1 MRYNSDSPT
10 LKGPR
15 MDTQTL
21 PPIGRGMVLADV
33 DWKTYSRLL
42 KAFEER
48 PGIRLTF
55 DRGALEI
62 MPLLEHDM
70 DGRFLSRLVIALTEE
85 LGLPILCG
93 GSTTLRRQLHQR
105 GIESDECYWIASE
118 PRMRGRCA
126 LNLQRDPPPDL
137 AVEVDVTNS
146 SLDRLDIYAT
156 LGVPE
161 IWRLENDELGFL
173 ALQPDGTYKETS
185 HSLAFPRLAAVDLM
199 PFLEMRGRADNNT
212 VIRSFR
218 KWIRTHLLP
227 PKPKR
232 KRKSP

>member
-1 MRYNSDSPT
+1 MEDGFAKPDLIVPSAQLLTYRPRLSKCLFWEEVRSKIERGPASVSSFSIPAIQRVRYNRTSPIP
-10 LKGPR
+10 KEPR

-21 PPIGRGMVLADV
+21 PPIGRGMVLEDV

-48 PGIRLTF
+48 PGIRLTY

-62 MPLLEHDM
+62 MPLLEHDI
-70 DGRFLSRLVIALTEE
+70 DGRFLGRIIIALTEE

-105 GIESDECYWIASE
+105 GIESDECYWIANE
-118 PRMRGRCA
+118 PRMRGRRA

-137 AVEVDVTNS
+137 AVEVDVTSS

-161 IWRLENDELGFL
+161 IWRLE
-173 ALQPDGTYKETS
+173 
-185 HSLAFPRLAAVDLM
+185 
-199 PFLEMRGRADNNT
+199 
-212 VIRSFR
+212 
-218 KWIRTHLLP
+218 
-227 PKPKR
+227 
-232 KRKSP
+232 

>member
-1 MRYNSDSPT
+1 
-10 LKGPR
+10 

-21 PPIGRGMVLADV
+21 PPIGRGMVLEDV

-42 KAFEER
+42 KAFEEASGHSSDLR
-48 PGIRLTF
+48 PRSVGNHAPARTRHRRAVPRRI
-55 DRGALEI
+55 I
-62 MPLLEHDM
+62 
-70 DGRFLSRLVIALTEE
+70 IALTEE

-105 GIESDECYWIASE
+105 GIESDECYWIANE
-118 PRMRGRCA
+118 PRMRGRRA

-161 IWRLENDELGFL
+161 IWRLENDVLGFL
-173 ALQPDGTYKETS
+173 ALQPDGTYKESS
-185 HSLAFPRLAAVDLM
+185 HSLSFPRLTAADLA
-199 PFLEMRGRADNNT
+199 PFLEMRLRADSNT
-212 VIRSFR
+212 VIRAFR
-218 KWIRTHLLP
+218 EWVRNNLMP

-232 KRKSP
+232 KRKPN

>member
-1 MRYNSDSPT
+1 
-10 LKGPR
+10 

-21 PPIGRGMVLADV
+21 PRHRRGLVLEDI

-48 PGIRLTF
+48 PGIRLTY

-62 MPLLEHDM
+62 LPLFEHDI
-70 DGRFLSRLVIALTEE
+70 DGRFLGRLIIALTEE

-118 PRMRGRCA
+118 PRMRGRRA
-126 LNLQRDPPPDL
+126 LNLRRDPPPDL

-156 LGVPE
+156 LSVPE
-161 IWRLENDELGFL
+161 IWRLESDVLGFL
-173 ALQPDGTYKETS
+173 ALQPNGTYRERS
-185 HSLAFPRLAAVDLM
+185 HSLAFPRLTAADLM

-212 VIRSFR
+212 VIRAFR
-218 KWIRTHLLP
+218 EWIRGHLLP